1 MSKDEMIGWHHQ
13 LNGHEYEQALGVGD
27 GHGSKDLDMTERLK
41 NKTLIPEVIDISPGN
56 LDCSFCFTQPDISH
70 DIFCI

>member
-27 GHGSKDLDMTERLK
+27 GHGSKELDMTDTSMKPSRQS
-41 NKTLIPEVIDISPGN
+41 TQCIYHIQSIPPD
-56 LDCSFCFTQPDISH
+56 FFTCGV
-70 DIFCI
+70 FL